1 MNPAAV
7 NSNWSGSDRSS
18 LRGLTRDQAAA
29 GFEIV
34 DNLLGL
40 VCGCEACKTGEGKP
54 VPGEKE
60 MLELLLVEW
69 GNGSKDAVKKA
80 TALLNAKAGELT
92 KREMTTL
99 LKVIP
104 KSLAAKFVA
113 PVSENL
119 PKIMTGG
126 YRRAKKSLLKGS
138 KAKMLWA
145 EIDDEATAWLYD
157 HHMYWIGNYYDKHVS
172 EYLSNAVAEGLA
184 EGLGREAIGNK
195 LADFFDDYPGVRNK
209 PLTYWRGFAANGMN
223 RSRNFGLIQGYT
235 DVGVKQL
242 EVLAIL
248 DERTSAICRELNGRI
263 IPVSRAAGQRDALMA
278 AEDPEDVKTIA
289 PWIPV
294 EDVTGKS
301 TRYIMD
307 QGVIMPP
314 YHFHCRTTVVE
325 RA

>member
-1 MNPAAV
+1 MNTAAA
-7 NSNWSGSDRSS
+7 NDKWSGLDRLS
-18 LRGLTRDQAAA
+18 LPGLTRDQAAA
-29 GFEIV
+29 GLEIV

-40 VCGCEACKTGEGKP
+40 VCGCETCKAGEGKP
-54 VPGEKE
+54 IPGEKE
-60 MLELLLVEW
+60 MAELLLVEW
-69 GNGSKDAVKKA
+69 GNGSKAAVKKA
-80 TALLNAKAGELT
+80 TALLNAKTGELT
-92 KREMTTL
+92 KREMAAL
-99 LKVIP
+99 LKIIP
-104 KSLAAKFVA
+104 KSLAAKFVT
-113 PVSENL
+113 PVAKKL
-119 PKIMTGG
+119 PEIMTRG
-126 YRRAKKSLLKGS
+126 YKKAKKSLQ
-138 KAKMLWA
+138 AKMIWE
-145 EIDDEATAWLYD
+145 EIDDEATAWLYE

-172 EYLSNAVAEGLA
+172 EYLSNAVAEGMT